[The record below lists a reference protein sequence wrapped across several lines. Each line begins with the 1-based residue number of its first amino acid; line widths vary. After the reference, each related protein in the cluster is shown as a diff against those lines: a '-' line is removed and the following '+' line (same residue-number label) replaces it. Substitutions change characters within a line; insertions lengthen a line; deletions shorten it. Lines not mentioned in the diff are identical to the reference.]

1 MNFDLRLPVGLMFT
15 LFGAMLTI
23 YGLVADPAIYKKSLG
38 INVNLGWGLVMLAF
52 GVVML
57 VFALRAF
64 GRLPKSSSTSPM
76 TNSAG
81 WWRRFQIRGGPQAA
95 RRSVDCETCSWSP

>member
-57 VFALRAF
+57 VFALRARSRN
-64 GRLPKSSSTSPM
+64 GDGPKQP
-76 TNSAG
+76 
-81 WWRRFQIRGGPQAA
+81 
-95 RRSVDCETCSWSP
+95 